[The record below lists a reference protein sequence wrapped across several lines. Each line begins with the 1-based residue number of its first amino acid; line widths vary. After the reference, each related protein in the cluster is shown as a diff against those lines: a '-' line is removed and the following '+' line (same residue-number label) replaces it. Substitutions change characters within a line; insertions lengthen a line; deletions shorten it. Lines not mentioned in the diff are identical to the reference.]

1 MVENEWLI
9 ILGVCVCVLSHAKT
23 ATNRKPDCTVKRSH
37 LRYLIC
43 GVHVRPR
50 LDQNLQRF
58 DCEVSGIVSGRYV
71 YDENV
76 SRHNKMD
83 EKSPRENIR
92 SLIVVML
99 TKYSPFPQSAAM
111 CNCQRCE
118 SRRERSYN
126 ANEHVNK
133 D

>member
-83 EKSPRENIR
+83 EKSPCCMLYIMEVSARE
-92 SLIVVML
+92 
-99 TKYSPFPQSAAM
+99 KHPQSHS
-111 CNCQRCE
+111 CD
-118 SRRERSYN
+118 
-126 ANEHVNK
+126 VNQVLTVPPECS
-133 D
+133 DVQLPTV